1 MAFFSLVRCLGMKE
15 QINNVVLGE
24 YFIGSVEPYLRSAV
38 AQLVE
43 C

>member
-1 MAFFSLVRCLGMKE
+1 MDWKSISCLNTLAGLIISALAHIE
-15 QINNVVLGE
+15 
-24 YFIGSVEPYLRSAV
+24 YLRSAV